1 MACVIAGRVPVVK
14 GVAHRRVRRWYADKI
29 VTDRQWAGS
38 DFPIGALGDLMTFAT
53 LRLPVAWVTVAAVTF
68 GPAIVPAAMSGVVA
82 GLLFAWLLGVIMW
95 AAFGVVHEAEEIA
108 EKLGEPFGT
117 LILTLSIVIIEV
129 ALISAVM
136 LGAKEVPT
144 LGRDT
149 MFAVLMIVLNGVVG
163 LGLLIGG
170 LRHHQ
175 QSFNLQG
182 ASAYLAVTIPLA
194 MIALVLPNFTT
205 STGTGTL
212 STMQS
217 GLFSLLTIAL
227 YGIFLWLQTGRYR
240 GFFQPVESGCPS
252 PPATPMPHAE
262 QDGTPLWRHVVLL
275 LASILPIVILSKSL
289 AKLLDAGIEAS
300 GAPIALSGIIIAM
313 IVFTP
318 EGISALRAVA
328 ANELTR
334 AVNLCLGAAT
344 STLGL
349 TVPAVLLIGM
359 LTGQPVILG
368 LSAANMVLLAV
379 TLVLNTLTFSGNRT
393 TMLEGA
399 VHLSMFAVFL
409 VLVFSP

>member
-1 MACVIAGRVPVVK
+1 MSISTFRLPLAWLTVV
-14 GVAHRRVRRWYADKI
+14 
-29 VTDRQWAGS
+29 
-38 DFPIGALGDLMTFAT
+38 AT
-53 LRLPVAWVTVAAVTF
+53 LLAPT
-68 GPAIVPAAMSGVVA
+68 IVPASMSPILA
-82 GLLFAWLLGVIMW
+82 GLLFFWLLGIIFW

-108 EKLGEPFGT
+108 EILGEPYGT

-136 LGAKEVPT
+136 LGSHAVPT

-163 LGLLIGG
+163 LGLLVGG

-194 MIALVLPNFTT
+194 VIALVLPNFTT
-205 STGTGTL
+205 SSSGGTL
-212 STMQS
+212 STGQS
-217 GLFSLLTIAL
+217 LLFSLLTIAL
-227 YGIFLWLQTGRYR
+227 YGIFLWLQTGRHK
-240 GFFQPVESGCPS
+240 GFFQPPEMAAIEGQDAS
-252 PPATPMPHAE
+252 PLPHGDGAAAQPASLPQH
-262 QDGTPLWRHVVLL
+262 VLL
-275 LASILPIVILSKSL
+275 LLANILPIVILSKSL
-289 AKLLDAGIEAS
+289 AKLLDAGIEALA
-300 GAPIALSGIIIAM
+300 APTALGGIIIAM

-328 ANELTR
+328 ANQLTR
-334 AVNLCLGAAT
+334 AINLCLGAAA

-349 TVPAVLLIGM
+349 TVPAVLLIG
-359 LTGQPVILG
+359 LISGQPVVLG
-368 LSAANMVLLAV
+368 LSGANMVLLAM
-379 TLVLNTLTFSGNRT
+379 TLVLNGITFSNSRT

-399 VHLSMFAVFL
+399 VHLSLFAVFM